1 VLSATAAFGQDPES
15 ELAETPAASTEA
27 SSSTRLQ
34 EIVVTSQPLP
44 QTLFESAQAVSV
56 LEGAELQERAKT
68 SLGETLAAE
77 PGISSTSFGPG
88 AGRPV
93 IRGLGG
99 DRIRILENGI
109 GSQDVSNTS
118 PDHAVTVDPLL
129 AERIEVIRGPATLMY
144 GTSAVGGVVNVIDE
158 RIPEIMPRA
167 PAEGKLAVQGGTVDN
182 FRNSAF
188 SISAPAGPF
197 AVHLDAFAS
206 KTDDVEIPGYART
219 EALRNNGS
227 ELEFPEPKGKLPFS
241 STESQGVGLGTSY
254 IWDKGFFGV
263 AGSLF
268 NTNYGVP
275 NGEENITIDGR
286 RPRIDIRGKVSDP
299 ISFIKSMDLK
309 LGLVD
314 YQHTEFEGAEAGTV
328 FTNEGFDGRYEIAH
342 QTMGPFDGVIGF
354 QFQSSEFKAIG
365 EEAFQPPTDTD
376 IFSTFLF
383 EEVEL
388 AEPLKLQFGVR
399 LDSNDLKAKDRE
411 DIDTGIVSD
420 ISRDIFTVSESVGVV
435 WTATENY
442 ALALSLA
449 HTERAPAG
457 QELFANGPHI
467 ATAAF
472 EIGDPNLDTERSLGL
487 DLNLRKRSG
496 RVTGFV
502 GGFLNRFDNYIG
514 LNQTGEVEDDLPV
527 YRFVSQDADFL
538 GFESRVALHFL
549 GDSEED
555 HNKEDF
561 SLWIQPDFVR
571 AKDRNTNEA
580 LPRIPPF
587 RLRVGV
593 DYNQTGFKSRV
604 EAQRVFKQN
613 RTAGLE
619 TETDAYTFLNAS
631 VSHLFNLQGQEIE
644 LFLRGENLTDEEG
657 RNHVSFIKDIAPLPG
672 RNILAGVRMRF

>member
-1 VLSATAAFGQDPES
+1 MKNKRRSRKFCEAKRFCGSIRSVLTPLVFSIICVLSATAAFGQDPES

-314 YQHTEFEGAEAGTV
+314 YQHTEFEGAEAELVGEIQSSYASPHAV
-328 FTNEGFDGRYEIAH
+328 GGEYPFARPHRAAAIAH
-342 QTMGPFDGVIGF
+342 Y
-354 QFQSSEFKAIG
+354 
-365 EEAFQPPTDTD
+365 EAY
-376 IFSTFLF
+376 
-383 EEVEL
+383 
-388 AEPLKLQFGVR
+388 
-399 LDSNDLKAKDRE
+399 LKAKEGYPETKYIKEARHHLDELTGKAEQPAE
-411 DIDTGIVSD
+411 DSD
-420 ISRDIFTVSESVGVV
+420 S
-435 WTATENY
+435 
-442 ALALSLA
+442 
-449 HTERAPAG
+449 P
-457 QELFANGPHI
+457 
-467 ATAAF
+467 
-472 EIGDPNLDTERSLGL
+472 
-487 DLNLRKRSG
+487 
-496 RVTGFV
+496 
-502 GGFLNRFDNYIG
+502 
-514 LNQTGEVEDDLPV
+514 
-527 YRFVSQDADFL
+527 
-538 GFESRVALHFL
+538 
-549 GDSEED
+549 
-555 HNKEDF
+555 
-561 SLWIQPDFVR
+561 
-571 AKDRNTNEA
+571 
-580 LPRIPPF
+580 
-587 RLRVGV
+587 
-593 DYNQTGFKSRV
+593 
-604 EAQRVFKQN
+604 
-613 RTAGLE
+613 
-619 TETDAYTFLNAS
+619 
-631 VSHLFNLQGQEIE
+631 
-644 LFLRGENLTDEEG
+644 
-657 RNHVSFIKDIAPLPG
+657 
-672 RNILAGVRMRF
+672 